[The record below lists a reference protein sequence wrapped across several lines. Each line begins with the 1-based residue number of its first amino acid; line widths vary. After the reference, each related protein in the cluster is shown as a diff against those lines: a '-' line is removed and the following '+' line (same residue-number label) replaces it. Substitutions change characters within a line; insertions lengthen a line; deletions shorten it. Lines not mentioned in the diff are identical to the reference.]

1 MNKTI
6 KLLALNLAVLT
17 AVPAFADETQSFCDM
32 TQAQAEV
39 QKQLLGSAQLFATT
53 GNPATGNSSTITMG
67 ISKSLSKHL
76 QARTTGELADAT
88 CESYRL
94 DRKLAEQA
102 ENVEQRGDL
111 LAFGAMEPLLR
122 KALDL
127 ANANIDKET
136 SLRKVNAA
144 TLMDVKAAYD
154 ARDTLSALLTA
165 LQQSLSRIQDQLPEA
180 ELPLRE
186 LVQEDIAAKAAVAG
200 QASKL
205 QAESAWDVS
214 IAAGAQTD
222 PRHDGRTRP
231 FVGVTVSYSFGAVAA
246 NRAASRVASLTSKY
260 VSEERGGPE
269 MQYRR
274 ALDTARGL
282 IQAEEGILRGLDQRM
297 ALADSNVQQLQGIE
311 TDDAQR
317 ALRQARLEQLGTKAQ
332 IEGSQARLDYLR
344 GWLAR
349 NTDNGV

>member
-1 MNKTI
+1 MKKTI
-6 KLLALNLAVLT
+6 KLLALNLAVLAT
-17 AVPAFADETQSFCDM
+17 VPAFADETKSFCDM
-32 TQAQAEV
+32 TQAQADV
-39 QKQLLGSAQLFATT
+39 QKQLLGSASLFATT

-67 ISKSLSKHL
+67 VSKSLSKHL

-111 LAFGAMEPLLR
+111 LAFGAMEPLLK
-122 KALDL
+122 KALEI
-127 ANANIDKET
+127 ANTNIEKET
-136 SLRKVNAA
+136 ALRKVHAS
-144 TLMDVKAAYD
+144 TLVDVKAAYD
-154 ARDTLSALLTA
+154 ARDTLTTLLTT
-165 LQQSLSRIQDQLPEA
+165 LQQTRSRIQDQLPEA

-186 LVQEDIAAKAAVAG
+186 LVQEDIAAKAAVTSKT
-200 QASKL
+200 SKL

-222 PRHDGRTRP
+222 PREGGRTKP
-231 FVGVTVSYSFGAVAA
+231 FIGVTVSYSFGAAAA
-246 NRAASRVASLTSKY
+246 NRAANRVGELTTKY
-260 VSEERGGPE
+260 VSEERDGPE

-282 IQAEEGILRGLDQRM
+282 IQAEEGILRGLDQRK
-297 ALADSNVQQLQGIE
+297 ALADNSVQQLQGIE

-317 ALRQARLEQLGTKAQ
+317 ALRQARLEQAGAQAQ

-349 NTDNGV
+349 NVDGGV